1 MKRITAII
9 ISTLFLALIML
20 SIDLATDKVAANN
33 PEPQTTIPVTEET
46 SKEEMEEIATE
57 VPTEQTTESPVKLE
71 DVDILG
77 KVESMIQ
84 AELEKEEEE
93 RKFREQKVNE
103 YNSKVADLP
112 ADKYEWYVG
121 YKGLLEEYA
130 QWIEI
135 PVTIYDVYT
144 PDEIYLMQR
153 CVETECYQ
161 ESFNAKANVASVIFN
176 RIAHKGFPNNV
187 WDVITTPR
195 QFVYSRTEIAADTVL
210 ALEYAFM
217 FNQMHPNVLF
227 FHSDKLGKQ
236 ESFNGALYYCSDDA
250 VHHFYIVN

>member
-9 ISTLFLALIML
+9 ISAMLLTLIML
-20 SIDLATDKVAANN
+20 SIDLATNKAATNDF
-33 PEPQTTIPVTEET
+33 ETQTTLESTEEIYETEVEQSVTEPSTEHVTEEQ
-46 SKEEMEEIATE
+46 ID
-57 VPTEQTTESPVKLE
+57 LE

-77 KVESMIQ
+77 KVESLVQ
-84 AELEKEEEE
+84 TELEKEEQE
-93 RKFREQKVNE
+93 RKYREEKIRE
-103 YNSKVADLP
+103 YNSKVAALP
-112 ADKYEWYVG
+112 SDKYEWYVG
-121 YKGLLEEYA
+121 YKGLLEEYSE
-130 QWIEI
+130 WIEM

-144 PDEIYLMQR
+144 PEEIYLMQR

-161 ESFNAKANVASVIFN
+161 RSFNAKANVASVIFN